1 MLQLTSNLTILFV
14 NSPIFTTILN
24 VLLIFSAIHLLKKI
38 LNTSNYKLL
47 IKFFIY
53 LLVFLIFFTL
63 SKCINTIYLNCKV
76 SRVIN
81 EFNEISYFKQITNP
95 IVAYSP
101 PAGYEEPNN
110 FVGQALEIL
119 EMNLTLNLLM
129 LYLIF
134 IVIFVFTFK
143 LLAEKQVNFNF
154 ILKLPAPLGQ
164 ALHSILNK
172 MLSYYTTTS
181 NIWFYFMFACLFIG
195 IAASAFATYGCIILL
210 R

>member
-1 MLQLTSNLTILFV
+1 MRCESVF
-14 NSPIFTTILN
+14 
-24 VLLIFSAIHLLKKI
+24 KKI
-38 LNTSNYKLL
+38 LNSSNYKLL

-63 SKCINTIYLNCKV
+63 YGCYKTIYLNCKV

-101 PAGYEEPNN
+101 YEEPNN

-195 IAASAFATYGCIILL
+195 IAASAFAIYGCIVLL

>member
-1 MLQLTSNLTILFV
+1 MRCESVF
-14 NSPIFTTILN
+14 
-24 VLLIFSAIHLLKKI
+24 KKI
-38 LNTSNYKLL
+38 LNSSNYKLL

-63 SKCINTIYLNCKV
+63 YGCYKTIYLNCKV

-81 EFNEISYFKQITNP
+81 EFNDTSYLKQITNS

-101 PAGYEEPNN
+101 NEDPTKYL
-110 FVGQALEIL
+110 GQALELL
-119 EMNLTLNLLM
+119 EINLTLNLLM

-154 ILKLPAPLGQ
+154 ILKLPFFFDRGSSFTLY
-164 ALHSILNK
+164 LK
-172 MLSYYTTTS
+172 
-181 NIWFYFMFACLFIG
+181 
-195 IAASAFATYGCIILL
+195 
-210 R
+210 

>member
-101 PAGYEEPNN
+101 YEEPNN

-154 ILKLPAPLGQ
+154 ILKLPFGGQ

-195 IAASAFATYGCIILL
+195 IAASAFAIYGCIVLL

>member
-101 PAGYEEPNN
+101 YEEPNN

-119 EMNLTLNLLM
+119 EINLTLNLLM

-154 ILKLPAPLGQ
+154 ILKLPFGGQ

-195 IAASAFATYGCIILL
+195 IAASAFATYGCIVLL

>member
-1 MLQLTSNLTILFV
+1 MRCESVF
-14 NSPIFTTILN
+14 
-24 VLLIFSAIHLLKKI
+24 KKI
-38 LNTSNYKLL
+38 LNSSNYKLL

-63 SKCINTIYLNCKV
+63 YGCYKTIYLNCKV

-81 EFNEISYFKQITNP
+81 EFNDTSYLKQITNS

-101 PAGYEEPNN
+101 NEDPTKYL
-110 FVGQALEIL
+110 GQALELL
-119 EMNLTLNLLM
+119 EINLTLNLLM

-154 ILKLPAPLGQ
+154 ILKLPFGGQ

-195 IAASAFATYGCIILL
+195 IAASAFATYGCIVLL